1 MYEEVKTYI
10 ESLKIGQGR
19 YAGEN
24 FRLFPWQRRFL
35 RGALRQDDDAALS
48 LARGGGKTTFIAAIA
63 AAAVAGPLAEPM
75 AEVLIVASSFDQG
88 LISFR
93 HILHFLEPQIANN
106 KRRWRVQDSA
116 NRATITDRESG
127 ASLVVLGSD
136 PRRLHGRAP
145 KLMLLDEIAQ
155 WPHTQLNRMLAA
167 LTTARGKIPGSRGF
181 WIGTRAASPEHPF
194 EARLRGGGGY
204 SQVHAAEPGDPLFQK
219 RTWQKANPGL
229 KYLPDLEITIRREA
243 AQAKLSPT
251 ALAMFKALRLNM
263 GVSDEV
269 ESVLLD
275 ADSWMRIETASE
287 QRGDRYVLGLDLG
300 SSAAMSAAAAY
311 WPEEGGLECF
321 AVFPLEP
328 SLAERGGEDGV
339 EGLYVRCAERGE
351 LLQAGDRVSDI
362 RSLLS
367 EVRNRWGVPAA
378 IVCDRWRE
386 QELRQ
391 SLKEV
396 QFPVTPLITRGMGYQ
411 DGGADVREFRQA
423 ALGGQVKPLKSL
435 LLRSAMAGARVTTDP
450 AGNSK
455 LAKGGEGRR
464 LRTRDD
470 AAAAAIL
477 AVAEGVR
484 RKAAAAGSS
493 GFQYAVV

>member
-1 MYEEVKTYI
+1 MYQQVKEYI
-10 ESLKIGQGR
+10 EGLQIGQGR

-24 FRLFPWQRRFL
+24 MQLFPWQRRFL
-35 RGALRQDDDAALS
+35 RGALGQDGDAALS

-93 HILHFLEPQIANN
+93 HVQHFLAPQLAAD
-106 KRRWRVQDSA
+106 KKRWRVQDSA
-116 NRATITDRESG
+116 NRATITDRENG
-127 ASLVVLGSD
+127 ASLIVLGSD

-155 WPHTQLNRMLAA
+155 WPHTQLGRMLAA

-194 EARLRGGGGY
+194 ESMLKGSVGY
-204 SQVHAAEPGDPLFQK
+204 SQVHAAAPGAPLFQK

-229 KYLPDLEITIRREA
+229 KWLPDLEKVIRDEA
-243 AQAKLSPT
+243 EKAKKDPS

-263 GVSDEV
+263 GVADEV

-275 ADSWMRIETASE
+275 ADSWMRIETRERARAG
-287 QRGDRYVLGLDLG
+287 QYVLGLDLG
-300 SSAAMSAAAAY
+300 ASAAMSAAAAY
-311 WPEEGGLECF
+311 WPESGGLEAF
-321 AVFPLEP
+321 AVFPETP
-328 SLAERGGEDGV
+328 GLAERGAADGV

-351 LLQAGDRVSDI
+351 LIQAGERVSSI
-362 RSLLS
+362 PALLE
-367 EVRNRWGVPAA
+367 EVTARWGYPGA

-391 SLKEV
+391 ELAAVK
-396 QFPVTPLITRGMGYQ
+396 FPIVPLQTRGMGYQ
-411 DGGADVREFRQA
+411 DGGADVREFRA
-423 ALGGQVKPLKSL
+423 ACLGDLVRPLESL
-435 LLRSAMAGARVTTDP
+435 LMRSAMAGARVTTDP

-464 LRTRDD
+464 MRSRDD

-477 AVAEGVR
+477 AVAQGR
-484 RKAAAAGSS
+484 RLAAVKQPELNYS
-493 GFQYAVV
+493 VL